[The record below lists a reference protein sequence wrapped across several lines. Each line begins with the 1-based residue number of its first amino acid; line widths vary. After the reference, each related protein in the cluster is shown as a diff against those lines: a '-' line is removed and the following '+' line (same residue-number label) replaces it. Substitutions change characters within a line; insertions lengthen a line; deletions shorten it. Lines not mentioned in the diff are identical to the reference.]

1 MGNNDVSPVDAVNI
15 FHGSGECTSFFV
27 SSCNAKSKDM
37 VTDPNLLKNL
47 IKEGSLLP
55 MEEMLEIKRKKG
67 SLFIGIPKEVSFQEH
82 RVALVPEAVSLLVAN
97 GHDVKIETNC
107 GLASNFSD
115 REYSEAGAQ
124 ICYDRKEIFQCDI
137 ILKVAPPTDE
147 EVELMPGNQTL
158 ISALQLSVQ
167 PKAILQKLMQK
178 KITAVA
184 WDYIQ
189 DEEGVFPVVRSM
201 GEIAGTTSILIA
213 AELLADFGT
222 GKGIMLGGIAGVQ
235 PTEVVVIGAGTV
247 GEFAVRAALGLGAS
261 VKVFDS
267 SLSKLRRLQNNIGTR
282 IFTSVLQPKVLA
294 KSIKR
299 ADVVIGAVRAPL
311 GRTPCIVTE
320 EMVMEMKPG
329 SVIVDVS
336 IDQGGCFET
345 SRITNHEH
353 PTFVEHEII
362 HYCVPNIASRV
373 SRTASFA
380 LSNIFSPILL
390 DMGDHGGCR
399 ELIKNDLGFRNGVY
413 LYKGT
418 LTSEVLGKVFDLQY
432 KSIELLILGM

>member
-1 MGNNDVSPVDAVNI
+1 
-15 FHGSGECTSFFV
+15 
-27 SSCNAKSKDM
+27 M
-37 VTDPNLLKNL
+37 VTDPQILKNL

-55 MEEMLEIKRKKG
+55 MEEMLEIRRKKG
-67 SLFIGIPKEVSFQEH
+67 SLFIGIPKEVLFQEH
-82 RVALVPEAVSLLVAN
+82 RVALVPEAISLLVAN
-97 GHDVKIETNC
+97 GHRVRMETKC
-107 GLASNFSD
+107 GEASNFSD
-115 REYSEAGAQ
+115 REYSEAGAE
-124 ICYDRKEIFQCDI
+124 ICHAREDVFKCDI
-137 ILKVAPPTDE
+137 ILKVAPPTEE
-147 EVELMPGNQTL
+147 EVDMMSGGQTL

-167 PKAILQKLMQK
+167 PKVILQKLMQK
-178 KITAVA
+178 KITAIA

-189 DEEGVFPVVRSM
+189 DEEGVYPVVRTM

-213 AELLADFGT
+213 AELLSNFEH

-247 GEFAVRAALGLGAS
+247 GEFAVRSALGLGAS

-267 SLSKLRRLQNNIGTR
+267 SLSKLRRLQNNIGVR

-294 KSIKR
+294 KSIMR

-320 EMVMEMKPG
+320 EMVMEMKAG

-345 SRITNHEH
+345 SQITNHEK
-353 PTFVEHEII
+353 PTFTKHDVI

-390 DMGDHGGCR
+390 DMGDQGGCR
-399 ELIKNDLGFRNGVY
+399 DLIKNDLGFRTGVY
-413 LYKGT
+413 MYKGT
-418 LTSEVLGKVFDLQY
+418 LTSEVLGKVFDLKY
-432 KSIELLILGM
+432 KNIELLMLGM

>member
-1 MGNNDVSPVDAVNI
+1 M
-15 FHGSGECTSFFV
+15 
-27 SSCNAKSKDM
+27 
-37 VTDPNLLKNL
+37 
-47 IKEGSLLP
+47 
-55 MEEMLEIKRKKG
+55 
-67 SLFIGIPKEVSFQEH
+67 
-82 RVALVPEAVSLLVAN
+82 LVAN
-97 GHDVKIETNC
+97 GHRVLIETKS
-107 GLASNFSD
+107 GELSNFSD
-115 REYSEAGAQ
+115 SEYSEAGAE
-124 ICYDRKEIFQCDI
+124 ICYDIKEIFKCDI
-137 ILKVAPPTDE
+137 IFKVAPPSEE
-147 EVELMPGNQTL
+147 EVDLMSGNQTL
-158 ISALQLSVQ
+158 ISALQISVQ
-167 PKAILQKLMQK
+167 PKEILQKLMQK

-189 DEEGVFPVVRSM
+189 DEENVYPVVRTM

-213 AELLADFGT
+213 AELLSAFEN
-222 GKGIMLGGIAGVQ
+222 GKGIMLGGVAGVQ

-294 KSIKR
+294 KAIRR
-299 ADVVIGAVRAPL
+299 ADVVIGAIRAPL

-320 EMVMEMKPG
+320 EMVMDMKSG

-345 SRITNHEH
+345 SEVTNHNK
-353 PTFVEHEII
+353 PTFIKHEVI

-390 DMGDHGGCR
+390 EMGNHGGCK
-399 ELIKNDLGFRNGVY
+399 ELIKNDIGFRTGVY
-413 LYKGT
+413 MYKGT
-418 LTSEVLGKVFDLQY
+418 LTSEVLGKVFNLKY
-432 KSIELLILGM
+432 KNIELLVLGM

>member
-1 MGNNDVSPVDAVNI
+1 MI
-15 FHGSGECTSFFV
+15 
-27 SSCNAKSKDM
+27 
-37 VTDPNLLKNL
+37 TDPNILKQL
-47 IKEGSLLP
+47 ISEGSLLP
-55 MEEMLEIKRKKG
+55 KEEMLEIARKKG
-67 SLFIGIPKEVSFQEH
+67 NLNIGIPKETSFQEK

-97 GHDVKIETNC
+97 GHRVLIETKS
-107 GLASNFSD
+107 GELSNFSD
-115 REYSEAGAQ
+115 SEYSEAGAE
-124 ICYDRKEIFQCDI
+124 ICYDIKEIFKCDI
-137 ILKVAPPTDE
+137 IFKVAPPSEE
-147 EVELMPGNQTL
+147 EVDLMSGNQTL
-158 ISALQLSVQ
+158 ISALQISVQ
-167 PKAILQKLMQK
+167 PKEILQKLMQK

-189 DEEGVFPVVRSM
+189 DEENVYPVVRTM

-213 AELLADFGT
+213 AELLSAFEN
-222 GKGIMLGGIAGVQ
+222 GKGIMLGGVAGVQ

-294 KSIKR
+294 KAIRR
-299 ADVVIGAVRAPL
+299 ADVVIGAIRAPL

-320 EMVMEMKPG
+320 EMVMDMKSG

-345 SRITNHEH
+345 SEVTNHNK
-353 PTFVEHEII
+353 PTFIKHEVI

-390 DMGDHGGCR
+390 EMGNHGGCK
-399 ELIKNDLGFRNGVY
+399 ELIKNDIGFRTGVY
-413 LYKGT
+413 MYKGT
-418 LTSEVLGKVFDLQY
+418 LTSEVLGKVFNLKY
-432 KSIELLILGM
+432 KNIELLVLGM

>member
-1 MGNNDVSPVDAVNI
+1 MI
-15 FHGSGECTSFFV
+15 
-27 SSCNAKSKDM
+27 
-37 VTDPNLLKNL
+37 TDPNILKQL
-47 IKEGSLLP
+47 ISEGSLLP
-55 MEEMLEIKRKKG
+55 KEEMLEIARKKG
-67 SLFIGIPKEVSFQEH
+67 NLNIGIPRETSFQEK

-97 GHDVKIETNC
+97 GHRVLIETKS
-107 GLASNFSD
+107 GELSNFSD
-115 REYSEAGAQ
+115 SEYSEAGAE
-124 ICYDRKEIFQCDI
+124 ICYDIKEIFKCDI
-137 ILKVAPPTDE
+137 IFKVAPPSEE
-147 EVELMPGNQTL
+147 EVDLMSGNQTL
-158 ISALQLSVQ
+158 ISALQISVQ
-167 PKAILQKLMQK
+167 PKEILQKLMQK

-189 DEEGVFPVVRSM
+189 DEENVYPVVRTM

-213 AELLADFGT
+213 AELLSAFEN
-222 GKGIMLGGIAGVQ
+222 GKGIMLGGVAGVQ

-267 SLSKLRRLQNNIGTR
+267 SLGKLRRLQNNIGTR

-294 KSIKR
+294 KSIRR
-299 ADVVIGAVRAPL
+299 ADVVIGAIRAPL

-320 EMVMEMKPG
+320 EMVMDMKSG

-345 SRITNHEH
+345 SEVTNHNN
-353 PTFVEHEII
+353 PTFIKHEVI

-390 DMGDHGGCR
+390 EMGNHGGCK
-399 ELIKNDLGFRNGVY
+399 ELIKNDIGFRTGVY
-413 LYKGT
+413 MYKGT
-418 LTSEVLGKVFDLQY
+418 LTSEVLGKVFNLKY
-432 KSIELLILGM
+432 KNIELLVLGM